1 MCKCKCDTP
10 EEGVLLEEEMVVI
23 PLSLYEQLIRAETE
37 RDVLE
42 ATIENDKYEVE
53 TVLSAI
59 KTARKFHAT
68 ARCTAIKIDVN
79 TALPEPEPEPAEDV
93 NEDA

>member
-42 ATIENDKYEVE
+42 ATIENDKYEAE
-53 TVLSAI
+53 TVLRAI
-59 KTARKFHAT
+59 KVARELHAA
-68 ARCTAIKIDVN
+68 ARCTAIKIEADEP
-79 TALPEPEPEPAEDV
+79 LPEPESAEDV